1 MIFDLSY
8 ACLSHW
14 KNKLQITGV
23 KVAQLHLSLQLPNTG
38 PASTSISLLL
48 SRTLQKYQETRMK
61 LYNSGLTIRSPIGLE
76 VDMMLPGSQVE
87 MPPQEDEEAFTTSI
101 TLSPSNLAAIS
112 ICVPAIIAFI
122 SLAITVVRIA
132 TLPIDCA
139 IITRAGRLNI

>member
-1 MIFDLSY
+1 
-8 ACLSHW
+8 
-14 KNKLQITGV
+14 
-23 KVAQLHLSLQLPNTG
+23 
-38 PASTSISLLL
+38 
-48 SRTLQKYQETRMK
+48 MK
-61 LYNSGLTIRSPIGLE
+61 LYNSGLTIRSPIGFE

-87 MPPQEDEEAFTTSI
+87 MPPQEDEEGLTTSI

-139 IITRAGRLNI
+139 IVTRAGRLNIWIAVQYHSLTINVSFI

>member
-1 MIFDLSY
+1 
-8 ACLSHW
+8 
-14 KNKLQITGV
+14 
-23 KVAQLHLSLQLPNTG
+23 
-38 PASTSISLLL
+38 
-48 SRTLQKYQETRMK
+48 MK
-61 LYNSGLTIRSPIGLE
+61 LLNSGLTIRSPIGFE

-87 MPPQEDEEAFTTSI
+87 MPPEENEEGLTTSI

-139 IITRAGRLNI
+139 IVTRAGRLNIWIAVQYHSLTINVNFI